1 MYGSGILP
9 AVGLDEN
16 RKFPD
21 VLTVV
26 YVHYTVTDFGRFF
39 ATLSF
44 PDFAKFSATRGR
56 KIATLHPS
64 SVILPSFSMIFKS
77 DLT

>member
-26 YVHYTVTDFGRFF
+26 NTVQYLILADFSQHL
-39 ATLSF
+39 ASL
-44 PDFAKFSATRGR
+44 
-56 KIATLHPS
+56 
-64 SVILPSFSMIFKS
+64 ILQNFLRLGAENLQHFIP
-77 DLT
+77 TQ